1 MENNRFI
8 KISTFLLTLGMLVA
22 SPLFVFAYSDET
34 THPGLTS
41 ETVKFFNLQYT
52 NFKLGDAEKELLM
65 KGSKEEDHGTR
76 AMQHFYDPVYNR
88 GITIAGIEWK
98 KSKDWAQ
105 DTLAQASYSLN
116 FISNPTERIFYGTVR
131 EFFESD
137 TDYSWDRAI
146 YEYAWG
152 DKERGLEALGHV
164 IHLIQDASV
173 PDHTRNDP
181 HPPALHY
188 GSPFEQWTAQF
199 GPENI
204 DVVSQLQNKKPAIFS
219 NLDEYFDS
227 VANYSNNN
235 FFSKDTIFDKK
246 YDNPTILY
254 EWEETLNNGKKYVF
268 GYKNTNGEQFRVV
281 RIKRDSE
288 TLRNRPV
295 EYLIEDPDNLIL
307 SDYWNLLSQQAVLHG
322 AGVIKLFFDE
332 VEKEKKTKVLY
343 NKNKNWFQKF
353 YDATQGK
360 IFNISAALYG
370 SSVSFEELQE
380 LTGESETS
388 NASRDIVAASTVGH
402 PMSSSEEEDDAE
414 PAPTQ
419 IFDATNE
426 SVNALD
432 IGRPEIEVGED
443 TPTQPQAVSDPAQ
456 GALPTLYPP
465 GSSGGGSDYGG
476 APIAPQNN
484 ADNTQNNAEDTTEE
498 ESAASV
504 SISAPIVT
512 SPSSSSWRI
521 GTTTVTFSGIASTT
535 LVVAN
540 DFNSATTSPDLNE
553 NWSLTF
559 SNVSEGETTFK
570 FWTVGTDNATSTSV
584 SKTVVVDLTAP
595 TVNAFNILQCTY
607 SLTASTCL
615 SGGSTANIT
624 WSSAAS
630 DISYSAIEKDGVV
643 LATTSS
649 TSYDL
654 ALGNGTYSIAVGI
667 YDTVGN
673 AATSSAQ
680 TITVFLNPIVIN
692 EIAWAGTEASAN
704 DEWVE
709 LYNRSA
715 YTIDLSRVSL
725 VASDGVPAIALSG
738 SATSSDYYLLERTD
752 DTTTSVNADLAT
764 AFSGDGGGS
773 GLSNDG
779 EVLSL
784 AHYLGGLATTT
795 LDSTPAL
802 ADCSGG
808 WCPGSAGAAPKSM
821 ERKSVSTSGTTASN
835 WQSNN
840 TFTKN
845 GTDAN
850 GTALNGTP
858 ASQNSVSI
866 LSIGY
871 YCPPYTAT
879 FVEGGYHTPT
889 SGLCTYLSSAITS
902 GTRYGDIY
910 KGTVASSTIVT
921 GHSLGSSATSTQN
934 NDNLPS
940 PVQGDRFFTAIY
952 KLRSGP
958 AFDDVNDFRNYFKTG
973 ANPPPHLDY
982 GVINWLYGTTP

>member
-1 MENNRFI
+1 MENNRPVKTFA
-8 KISTFLLTLGMLVA
+8 FLLTMGMFI
-22 SPLFVFAYSDET
+22 SFPLFVSAYSDET
-34 THPGLTS
+34 THPGLTV
-41 ETVKFFNLQYT
+41 ETVKFFNIYFPNLE
-52 NFKLGDAEKELLM
+52 LGDTEKELLM
-65 KGSKEEDHGTR
+65 KGSVEEDINIR
-76 AMQHFYDPVYNR
+76 AMHHFYDPMYER
-88 GITIAGIEWK
+88 GITIVGIEWS
-98 KSKDWAQ
+98 KSKEWAK
-105 DTLAQASYSLN
+105 DTLAQAGIVASMTAGTLN
-116 FISNPTERIFYGTVR
+116 S
-131 EFFESD
+131 FFNGES
-137 TDYSWDRAI
+137 DYSWDRAI

-152 DKERGLEALGHV
+152 NKERGLEALGHV

-181 HPPALHY
+181 HPPAFHF
-188 GSPFEQWTAQF
+188 GSPYEQWTAQF

-204 DVVSQLQNKKPAIFS
+204 DVASNLRDKKPAQLAG
-219 NLDEYFDS
+219 LDAYFNS
-227 VANYSNNN
+227 IATYSNNN
-235 FFSKDTIFDKK
+235 FFSKDTIFSENYSK
-246 YDNPTILY
+246 PVILY
-254 EWEETLNNGKKYVF
+254 ESKKFLIDGEPYKF
-268 GYKNTNGEQFRVV
+268 GYSQFGKLVL
-281 RIKRDSE
+281 INE
-288 TLRNRPV
+288 NIITLAKA
-295 EYLIEDPDNLIL
+295 YSIEDKDNLIL

-322 AGVIKLFFDE
+322 AGVVKFFFDE

-360 IFNISAALYG
+360 IFNVAGALYG
-370 SSVSFEELQE
+370 SSVTFEELQE

-443 TPTQPQAVSDPAQ
+443 TPTQPQEVPDPAQ

-570 FWTVGTDNATSTSV
+570 FWTIGTDSATSTSL
-584 SKTVVVDLTAP
+584 SKTITVDLTAP
-595 TVNAFNILQCTY
+595 TVNSFNILQCTY
-607 SLTASTCL
+607 SLTTSTCL

-643 LATTSS
+643 VATTSS

-654 ALGNGTYSIAVGI
+654 VLGNGTYSIAVGI

-673 AATSSAQ
+673 AATSSAKS
-680 TITVFLNPIVIN
+680 ITVFQNPIVIN

-709 LYNRSA
+709 LYNRSS

-738 SATSSDYYLLERTD
+738 IATSSDYYLLERTD
-752 DTTTSVNADLAT
+752 DTTTSVNADLVT

-773 GLSNDG
+773 GLSNGG

-808 WCPGSAGAAPKSM
+808 WCAGSADTAPKSM
-821 ERKSVSTSGTTASN
+821 ERKSVSTSGATASN

-858 ASQNSVSI
+858 ASQNSVST
-866 LSIGY
+866 LSVGY
-871 YCPPYTAT
+871 YCPSYSTT
-879 FVEGGYHTPT
+879 FAEGGYYIPT

-902 GTRYGDIY
+902 GTRYGDLY
-910 KGTVASSTIVT
+910 KGTVASSTIIN
-921 GHSLGSSATSTQN
+921 GHSLGSNATSTQN
-934 NDNLPS
+934 NDKLPS
-940 PVQGDRFFTAIY
+940 PVQGARFFTAIY
-952 KLRSGP
+952 KVRSGP
-958 AFDDVNDFRNYFKTG
+958 AFDDVDDFRNYFKTG
-973 ANPPPHLDY
+973 ANPPPHLEY

>member
-41 ETVKFFNLQYT
+41 ETVKFFNLQYS

-152 DKERGLEALGHV
+152 DKERGLEALGHTV
-164 IHLIQDASV
+164 HLIQDASV

-181 HPPALHY
+181 HPPAFHF

-204 DVVSQLQNKKPAIFS
+204 DVVSKLRNKKPVQLS
-219 NLDEYFDS
+219 NLDEYFGS

-235 FFSKDTIFDKK
+235 FFSKDTIENTKYFSPNLESDGKYIRRAIGGARYEIAYDQRKIDFTKPNRQLEEGAYTLLDPDK
-246 YDNPTILY
+246 IV
-254 EWEETLNNGKKYVF
+254 LNN
-268 GYKNTNGEQFRVV
+268 
-281 RIKRDSE
+281 
-288 TLRNRPV
+288 
-295 EYLIEDPDNLIL
+295 
-307 SDYWNLLSQQAVLHG
+307 YWDLLSQQAVLHG
-322 AGVIKLFFDE
+322 TGVIKFFFDE

-570 FWTVGTDNATSTSV
+570 FWTIGTDSATSTSL
-584 SKTVVVDLTAP
+584 SKTITVDLTAP
-595 TVNAFNILQCTY
+595 TVNSFNILQCTY
-607 SLTASTCL
+607 SLTTSTCL

-643 LATTSS
+643 VATTSS

-654 ALGNGTYSIAVGI
+654 VLGNGTYSIAVGI

-673 AATSSAQ
+673 AATSSAKS
-680 TITVFLNPIVIN
+680 ITVFQNPIVIN

-709 LYNRSA
+709 LYNRSS

-738 SATSSDYYLLERTD
+738 IATSSDYYLLERTD
-752 DTTTSVNADLAT
+752 DTTTSVNADLVT

-773 GLSNDG
+773 GLSNGG

-808 WCPGSAGAAPKSM
+808 WCAGSADTAPKSM
-821 ERKSVSTSGTTASN
+821 ERKSVSTSGATASN

-858 ASQNSVSI
+858 ASQNSVST
-866 LSIGY
+866 LSVGY
-871 YCPPYTAT
+871 YCPPYSTT
-879 FVEGGYHTPT
+879 FIEGGYYTPT
-889 SGLCTYLSSAITS
+889 SGLCTYLASAITS
-902 GTRYGDIY
+902 GTRYGDLY
-910 KGTVASSTIVT
+910 KGIVASSTIIN
-921 GHSLGSSATSTQN
+921 GHSLGLSATSTQN

-952 KLRSGP
+952 KVRSGP
-958 AFDDVNDFRNYFKTG
+958 AFDDVDDFRNYFKTG
-973 ANPPPHLDY
+973 ANPPPHLEY